1 MDFGHKQD
9 LDRLV
14 NDKKVLSLALERVV
28 RQQQVDDEQVQEE
41 KMKVKREAQLFKR
54 HTKQIEIRARQK
66 KTEKDPRGLAAARNV
81 LEPGLRGTP
90 HAGKHGC

>member
-28 RQQQVDDEQVQEE
+28 RQQQADNEQAQEKE
-41 KMKVKREAQLFKR
+41 NES
-54 HTKQIEIRARQK
+54 
-66 KTEKDPRGLAAARNV
+66 
-81 LEPGLRGTP
+81 
-90 HAGKHGC
+90 